1 MSSANDVP
9 EKVQTHLLPNEKVIG
24 RFSSIWREY
33 YATDK
38 RLIGFQRPDWVQWLL
53 ILGLLPG
60 ILAIILTRKE
70 YMGAC
75 EYSKISGVDRVRL
88 GQVVLGALGIIIGIP
103 MIIGGIF
110 VLVTFEDPGG
120 GLVLLILGVFAF
132 TVLWFGRP
140 SFYQLRIAGLPKS
153 EQQKWFF
160 SKSKWLKHKN
170 SADKFAELIM
180 TKIEA

>member
-1 MSSANDVP
+1 
-9 EKVQTHLLPNEKVIG
+9 VQL
-24 RFSSIWREY
+24 
-33 YATDK
+33 
-38 RLIGFQRPDWVQWLL
+38 LL

-88 GQVVLGALGIIIGIP
+88 GQVVLGALGIIIGVP
-103 MIIGGIF
+103 MVIGGIF
-110 VLVTFEDPGG
+110 VLVTFEDPSGA
-120 GLVLLILGVFAF
+120 LVLLILGVFAF

-140 SFYQLRIAGLPKS
+140 SSYRLRIAGLPKS
-153 EQQKWFF
+153 EEQKWFF

-170 SADKFAELIM
+170 SADEFAELIM
-180 TKIEA
+180 TRIKV